1 MWRQQPGDGSEP
13 YWAAAGVWGESPIFL
28 TLAHAKTLF
37 DNSVDLLVEF
47 SSIISKDLWVSGR

>member
-1 MWRQQPGDGSEP
+1 MGLSLTELQQGFGGK
-13 YWAAAGVWGESPIFL
+13 ARFFF

-47 SSIISKDLWVSGR
+47 SSIISKDL